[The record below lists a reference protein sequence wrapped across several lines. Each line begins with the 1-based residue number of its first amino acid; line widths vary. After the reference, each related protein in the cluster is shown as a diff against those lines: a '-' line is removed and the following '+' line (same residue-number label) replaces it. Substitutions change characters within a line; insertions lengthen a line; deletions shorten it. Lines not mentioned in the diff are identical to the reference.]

1 MDNRSIHNVE
11 GDNMLSPGVYN
22 GRQPGN
28 MLVENLSF
36 FQSAFAIVIS
46 RPGNYFVVFYKIK
59 HSSFSHIRVAS
70 G

>member
-1 MDNRSIHNVE
+1 VDNRSIHNVE
-11 GDNMLSPGVYN
+11 GDNRLSPGVYN
-22 GRQPGN
+22 GRQPGS

-36 FQSAFAIVIS
+36 FQSAFAIVFS

-59 HSSFSHIRVAS
+59 HSSFKHIRVVS